1 MSRDDERREYFRI
14 RDNLPVEFRPISR
27 EEFLTLQDKIRYNS
41 TQVVDRIHELY
52 FLNAREPG
60 AGENDQLYGYMQV
73 INRKLD
79 MIIEILGRSSSA
91 EHYNVIHTD
100 VNISGA
106 GIQFLCSMP
115 LTEGDFIELKIIIP
129 VFPYPK
135 ITCLC
140 QVLRMEQGP
149 DNRAAEKMTAFKFM
163 VINEKDQDILIN
175 YIFLKEREYLRQK
188 KETES

>member
-14 RDNLPVEFRPISR
+14 RDRLPVEFRQISR

-52 FLNAREPG
+52 FLDVRDPRS
-60 AGENDQLYGYMQV
+60 ENEQLHGYMQM

-79 MIIEILGRSSSA
+79 MIIEILGKSGSVER
-91 EHYNVIHTD
+91 YNTVNTD

-106 GIQFLCSMP
+106 GIQFLCSAP

-140 QVLRMEQGP
+140 QVLRVEQVSEGG
-149 DNRAAEKMTAFKFM
+149 RQEKMAAFKFM

-188 KETES
+188 KETAS

>member
-1 MSRDDERREYFRI
+1 MNRDDERREYFRI
-14 RDNLPVEFRPISR
+14 RDRLPVEFRQISR
-27 EEFLTLQDKIRYNS
+27 EEFLTLQDKIRYSS

-52 FLNAREPG
+52 FLDARDPR
-60 AGENDQLYGYMQV
+60 GENEQLHNYMQM

-79 MIIEILGRSSSA
+79 MIIEILGKSGSV
-91 EHYNVIHTD
+91 EQYNTVNTD
-100 VNISGA
+100 VSISGA
-106 GIQFLCSMP
+106 GIQFLCGAP

-140 QVLRMEQGP
+140 QVLRVEQVSEGGGQ
-149 DNRAAEKMTAFKFM
+149 EKMAAFKFM

-175 YIFLKEREYLRQK
+175 YIFLKEREHLRQK